1 MSTVTSRTFR
11 SALGVD
17 WLVHHVEPQ
26 AFSPT
31 LARLQE
37 TARDVHGGERRQP
50 WLVFVSPDGTKRRLT
65 PVPPEWTK
73 CSAAELELM
82 CMRAVLVPPAP
93 ARRNVDRET
102 MRTPARGTSA
112 EQGSGRPG
120 PDADGSGE
128 ERRPERPRIRGR
140 DTGGETR

>member
-1 MSTVTSRTFR
+1 MSTITSRTFR

-82 CMRAVLVPPAP
+82 CMRAALVPPAP

-102 MRTPARGTSA
+102 MRTPARGSA
-112 EQGSGRPG
+112 AEKGR
-120 PDADGSGE
+120 
-128 ERRPERPRIRGR
+128 ER
-140 DTGGETR
+140 TGGGARSDDDAR